1 MTGRGVCVIDPLT
14 NRTYILYHSR
24 SLSIAV
30 PVCVTEGR
38 DLAFRQAQELLAFHQ
53 QQLLEIKYM
62 IRTKAKRWL
71 MGKWWS
77 DQDTPWEA
85 FAGMAVIVA
94 MLVAML
100 VIAEH
105 SHEMREWVERLL

>member
-1 MTGRGVCVIDPLT
+1 
-14 NRTYILYHSR
+14 
-24 SLSIAV
+24 
-30 PVCVTEGR
+30 
-38 DLAFRQAQELLAFHQ
+38 
-53 QQLLEIKYM
+53 
-62 IRTKAKRWL
+62 

-77 DQDTPWEA
+77 DQDTAWEA
-85 FAGMAVIVA
+85 IAGMGVIVA